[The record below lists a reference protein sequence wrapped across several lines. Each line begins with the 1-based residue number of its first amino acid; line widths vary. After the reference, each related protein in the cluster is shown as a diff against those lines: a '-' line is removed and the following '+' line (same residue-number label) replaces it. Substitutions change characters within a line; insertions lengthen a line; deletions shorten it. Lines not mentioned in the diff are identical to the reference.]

1 MGQSRQD
8 LVAMFIEWSFF
19 VVEWIVLR
27 AFSSMLMDLLNLFPI
42 SEINL
47 TERGQKMQMSKI

>member
-1 MGQSRQD
+1 